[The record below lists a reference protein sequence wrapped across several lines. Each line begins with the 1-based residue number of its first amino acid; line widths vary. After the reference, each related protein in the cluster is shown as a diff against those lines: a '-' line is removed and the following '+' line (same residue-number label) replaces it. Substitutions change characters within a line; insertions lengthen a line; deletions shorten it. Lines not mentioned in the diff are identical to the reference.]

1 MTSQKEPII
10 TSITR
15 KPGLV
20 SRHHART
27 SGSRSQQSS
36 RRLIYTAS
44 SVGACGYRR
53 LEALYRSIYGLLFH
67 DQITEELI
75 IRKHKV
81 VDVVQWQNRSL
92 PSFGR
97 GFDPLPRA
105 NSAAYFSA
113 KIAGCGDNTRFGSY
127 FALAAT
133 RRRHTSGP

>member
-67 DQITEELI
+67 DQITEEPVALQCAV
-75 IRKHKV
+75 RLRMPKHSV
-81 VDVVQWQNRSL
+81 ESRML
-92 PSFGR
+92 Y
-97 GFDPLPRA
+97 L
-105 NSAAYFSA
+105 NSV
-113 KIAGCGDNTRFGSY
+113 IA
-127 FALAAT
+127 
-133 RRRHTSGP
+133 